1 MARYPRHETWAVT
14 NYRPPVGGHGQGW
27 QFRHKRLHWHRAKLG
42 AACRQARLQ
51 LGQQRA
57 VAQVGLQDPKWRRHA
72 RPLLGAVVA
81 SFVIASVI
89 IVFFFDDVAFGF
101 DWHSVAFVHRFD
113 WRGFSDAGFFAGI
126 SQAFDCGHDFTII
139 QTHDAHAL
147 GSAAQGWDVF
157 DADADQLA
165 FVGNQDQVILFRHD
179 ADRRQI
185 AVARRGFDAD
195 DAFAW
200 LLPGRAFD
208 AVSVAPDVF
217 IGVTQ
222 RLMLGVTSSNR
233 ALSSVSAGG
242 GACFGSVTSGCV
254 AKLANV
260 GVDATWQARAG
271 ALAWAPHARLV
282 MRQFSPSKPAVMFGA
297 RVRWHHGRWAVVADP
312 YVQLGLANTDRGNR
326 HALHVPLWL
335 LVQPTC
341 RWSIGLRTGFE
352 SEFAVIRDGWHGVL
366 GGVVTAAVSTSID
379 IELSGGVRSAFGPQ
393 NTSKDRALALA
404 ISVRR

>member
-1 MARYPRHETWAVT
+1 MVAVGALIVASAVMARVSECWADAEGVAREAQAPSA
-14 NYRPPVGGHGQGW
+14 RPIVGVSPSDSAW
-27 QFRHKRLHWHRAKLG
+27 RS
-42 AACRQARLQ
+42 ARWP
-51 LGQQRA
+51 
-57 VAQVGLQDPKWRRHA
+57 AQVARAQDIVA
-72 RPLLGAVVA
+72 RPIVLPRGVVA
-81 SFVIASVI
+81 
-89 IVFFFDDVAFGF
+89 
-101 DWHSVAFVHRFD
+101 
-113 WRGFSDAGFFAGI
+113 
-126 SQAFDCGHDFTII
+126 FT
-139 QTHDAHAL
+139 AN
-147 GSAAQGWDVF
+147 VE
-157 DADADQLA
+157 
-165 FVGNQDQVILFRHD
+165 
-179 ADRRQI
+179 
-185 AVARRGFDAD
+185 
-195 DAFAW
+195 AW

-222 RLMLGVTSSNR
+222 RLTLGVTSSNR